1 MKRGFSLFL
10 WLCALL
16 IILYGALFIRPYR
29 VSWDSMDPTLKNHT
43 IIILDT
49 SWWSIKRNHIIVY
62 KWDDTLAR
70 VKRIIGTSGESI
82 TIKDGSVFVEN
93 QKITEPYLNS
103 NIKTCVP
110 WSCIDMT
117 EKKFQVPE
125 NSYFVLGDN
134 RENSLD
140 SRGCTDIFS
149 CGEKDI
155 FYVKKSD
162 IIGKYLFT
170 LPSF

>member
-1 MKRGFSLFL
+1 
-10 WLCALL
+10 
-16 IILYGALFIRPYR
+16 
-29 VSWDSMDPTLKNHT
+29 
-43 IIILDT
+43 
-49 SWWSIKRNHIIVY
+49 
-62 KWDDTLAR
+62 
-70 VKRIIGTSGESI
+70 
-82 TIKDGSVFVEN
+82 
-93 QKITEPYLNS
+93 
-103 NIKTCVP
+103 
-110 WSCIDMT
+110 MT

-149 CGEKDI
+149 CGEKNI

-170 LPSF
+170 LPFLK